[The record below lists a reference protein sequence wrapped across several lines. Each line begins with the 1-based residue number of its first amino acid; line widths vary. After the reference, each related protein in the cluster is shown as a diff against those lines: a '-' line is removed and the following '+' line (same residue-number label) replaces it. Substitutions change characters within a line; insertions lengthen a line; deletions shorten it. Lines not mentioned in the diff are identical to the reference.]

1 MTIPVI
7 YLYYT
12 VILSALT
19 VIVDESE
26 LPIVTWNNKL
36 LLLIVPLNDPSEYEG
51 GEFKVWMGKDNIQTL
66 NNKRFSVNVFPSFCM
81 SKSTPIRKGTKH
93 YLKVS
98 AESNNYM

>member
-19 VIVDESE
+19 VIVEESE

-36 LLLIVPLNDPSEYEG
+36 LL
-51 GEFKVWMGKDNIQTL
+51 
-66 NNKRFSVNVFPSFCM
+66 
-81 SKSTPIRKGTKH
+81 
-93 YLKVS
+93 
-98 AESNNYM
+98 